1 MGTKRDHDATMM
13 ITQSMILPLMAPP
26 PAPSPGQTKP
36 ANNDATMIFTPDM
49 IVAEESMIMGRSQ
62 IERALAVIGLW
73 HVALDKG
80 ELGTIIATSAE
91 DIEVFAPPRRGRGR
105 AALEEWFQRSGLI
118 ALPTRWYCGG
128 EGNVVVE
135 QRAKWRERDGEMQ
148 GTIASAFIVRDGLIR
163 RYEHFDELATALTM
177 YGLRD
182 VHEVTRKK

>member
-26 PAPSPGQTKP
+26 PAPGQRK
-36 ANNDATMIFTPDM
+36 AVNNDATMIFTPDM

-105 AALEEWFQRSGLI
+105 
-118 ALPTRWYCGG
+118 
-128 EGNVVVE
+128 
-135 QRAKWRERDGEMQ
+135 
-148 GTIASAFIVRDGLIR
+148 
-163 RYEHFDELATALTM
+163 
-177 YGLRD
+177 
-182 VHEVTRKK
+182 